1 MLAKIEALYFDGPH
15 V

>member
-1 MLAKIEALYFDGPH
+1 MLAIIEALYFDGPH

>member
-1 MLAKIEALYFDGPH
+1 MLAENEALYFDGPH